1 MNIHSVLHQFFF
13 ICLFLLFALPS
24 YAQNKVYVMEVESN
38 AGSVSTFDVDNIKE
52 VRFKEK
58 EQAEELT
65 ETDLVKAQYEAGFIS
80 AFGLPNPNQ
89 DWGFGSNEGI
99 VRIIA
104 EDLSARALNDFDFN
118 DVVFDVEF
126 ISNSEAKITLWVVG
140 GTLPLCIGDTNHEIH
155 QLLGISKSTM
165 VDLSKSST
173 GEPYTFTITGDF
185 KGKAINIPVMVY
197 KSGNWIEL
205 SAFQGG
211 VASKIAVTTSYEW
224 CAEYEAITSKYPDFS
239 AWVTDPSVKW
249 Y

>member
-1 MNIHSVLHQFFF
+1 
-13 ICLFLLFALPS
+13 
-24 YAQNKVYVMEVESN
+24 
-38 AGSVSTFDVDNIKE
+38 
-52 VRFKEK
+52 
-58 EQAEELT
+58 
-65 ETDLVKAQYEAGFIS
+65 
-80 AFGLPNPNQ
+80 
-89 DWGFGSNEGI
+89 
-99 VRIIA
+99 
-104 EDLSARALNDFDFN
+104 
-118 DVVFDVEF
+118 
-126 ISNSEAKITLWVVG
+126 
-140 GTLPLCIGDTNHEIH
+140 
-155 QLLGISKSTM
+155 M